1 MELRVIDGLA
11 PNGWIFDRLPAL
23 WNEFA
28 RPAESG
34 NAPAT
39 DVVEDADGYHF
50 YFEMPGVQAGSV
62 DLRVEDGRLI
72 VEAERKAPE
81 WPKEASVHLA
91 ERTYGAIRR
100 AFALPEDAAHDGVS
114 ANYRDGVLHV
124 TVVKRPEAKPVKIKV
139 NFDN

>member
-1 MELRVIDGLA
+1 MELRVIDGLT

-50 YFEMPGVQAGSV
+50 YFEMPGVQADSV

-72 VEAERKAPE
+72 VEAERKATE
-81 WPKEASVHLA
+81 WPKEASVHLT
-91 ERTYGAIRR
+91 ERTYGMIRR
-100 AFALPEDAAHDGVS
+100 AFRLPQDAAHDRVT

-124 TVVKRPEAKPVKIKV
+124 TVAKRPEAKPFKIKV